1 MGRINSYNLIVVLF
15 VALGSFTYGFNSS
28 IVASFTALPSFYAY
42 FNLSSTGPRA
52 DYTTQMVG
60 AMNSLFA
67 AGGLIGALLL
77 GWLANQVGRRM
88 SIQIICV
95 ISLAATIISA
105 VSMNMGMFLFGR
117 AFQGFS
123 AGMIDAVCPLYHSE
137 VSPANSRGKLVGFH
151 AFLLVSGYAGASWV
165 GLGCYFAPNPDIQW
179 RLCVALQAVAPLIL
193 LFGSPWIPESPRWLV
208 LYGRF
213 DEGRETLR
221 KLHKSDDDPAGTLA
235 EQEYQTICTR
245 VELDRAKALTWKSV
259 LTNKSIMRRLAIG
272 FFVVFAAQS
281 SGVLVVNNYQ
291 ITLYEGLGIT
301 GWKSLLLLSVYT
313 SWAAFMN
320 WVNAMLLDRFGRIKL
335 MTFGLVGAAVAI
347 SGEAAMVATF
357 AGSNNAIG
365 NGFGVF
371 FLFLFITLFA
381 GGMDACNS
389 EIFPTWLRA
398 PGLAISVT
406 GLFTATLIY
415 TGSASV
421 AFGSVG
427 WRYYL
432 GQPQMNLIR
441 DISKLTG
448 SITVFIFMPIACAG
462 VIWFYLPETN
472 GRTLEEIERLF
483 DNEEIDAVPVD
494 QLPSINDGITIVG
507 RIRSKNSV

>member
-1 MGRINSYNLIVVLF
+1 MTQTSSYNLLVVLF
-15 VALGSFTYGFNSS
+15 VALGSFSYGFNSS

-42 FNLSSTGPRA
+42 FDLSSTGPRA
-52 DYTTQMVG
+52 DYTTEMVG

-67 AGGLIGALLL
+67 AGGLIGALIL
-77 GWLANQVGRRM
+77 GYLANKVGRKM
-88 SIQIICV
+88 AIQIICL

-105 VSMNMGMFLFGR
+105 ASVNMGMFLFGR

-137 VSPANSRGKLVGFH
+137 VSPAGSRGQLVGFH

-165 GLGCYFAPNPDIQW
+165 GLGCYFETNAEIQW
-179 RLCVALQAVAPLIL
+179 RLCVALQAVAPLL
-193 LFGSPWIPESPRWLV
+193 LLLGSSWIPESPRWLI
-208 LYGRF
+208 LYGRL
-213 DEGRETLR
+213 DEGRKTLY
-221 KLHKSDDDPAGTLA
+221 KLHQRKDDVGDTLA
-235 EQEYQTICTR
+235 EKEYQTIYTR
-245 VELDRAKALTWKSV
+245 VTLDRAKALPWKLL
-259 LTNKSIMRRLAIG
+259 LTNKSIMRRLATG
-272 FFVVFAAQS
+272 FFVVFAAQC

-320 WVNAMLLDRFGRIKL
+320 WVNAMLLDRIGRIKL
-335 MTFGLVGAAVAI
+335 TCFGLVGGALALA
-347 SGEAAMVATF
+347 GEAAMVARF
-357 AGSNNAIG
+357 AGTSNAVG

-371 FLFLFITLFA
+371 FLFLFITVFA
-381 GGMDACNS
+381 GGMDASCYVYSS

-398 PGLAISVT
+398 PGLAVSVT

-421 AFGSVG
+421 AFSAIG

-432 GQPQMNLIR
+432 
-441 DISKLTG
+441 
-448 SITVFIFMPIACAG
+448 VFIFTPIACA
-462 VIWFYLPETN
+462 VIIWFYLPETN
-472 GRTLEEIERLF
+472 GLSLEEIRKLF
-483 DNEEIDAVPVD
+483 DEGDD
-494 QLPSINDGITIVG
+494 SIPANQAPNM
-507 RIRSKNSV
+507 SSV